1 MELDKRIKEG
11 KRPLTC
17 FDAEEAK
24 KYVGKKCYL
33 TNDISLFSDLDV
45 FKDIEGCK
53 SVPNEYDG
61 IINTLSDIDTEISMV
76 FETTYLRWKFC
87 IPCEWVTKEKKEPKY
102 RPFKDHAEYKE
113 YLNDGI
119 IESWIQIREKLTGE
133 VSELMYVGGS
143 EAIIC
148 LGAYSFDLN
157 NLFYDFELFNESTCE
172 WQPFGVLEE

>member
-11 KRPLTC
+11 KKPLTC
-17 FDAEEAK
+17 FDIEEAK
-24 KYVGKKCYL
+24 QFIGKECY
-33 TNDISLFSDLDV
+33 FSNYLCNFNNINSIAPRALLHNITED
-45 FKDIEGCK
+45 KDASNPYYSCPGYFAYC
-53 SVPNEYDG
+53 
-61 IINTLSDIDTEISMV
+61 L
-76 FETTYLRWKFC
+76 
-87 IPCEWVTKEKKEPKY
+87 PCEWVEEEKKEPKY

-143 EAIIC
+143 GAIIC

>member
-1 MELDKRIKEG
+1 MELDKRILPG

-17 FDAEEAK
+17 YDIEEAK
-24 KYVGKKCYL
+24 KYIGKECYFASKFESFENL
-33 TNDISLFSDLDV
+33 S
-45 FKDIEGCK
+45 K
-53 SVPNEYDG
+53 VPHATLHNVDDSHVPFQCYGEDG
-61 IINTLSDIDTEISMV
+61 VLCFDCFIL
-76 FETTYLRWKFC
+76 
-87 IPCEWVTKEKKEPKY
+87 PCEWVKEEKKEPKY

-119 IESWIQIREKLTGE
+119 IESWVQIREKLTGE

-157 NLFYDFELFNESTCE
+157 KLFYDFELFNESTGE

>member
-17 FDAEEAK
+17 FDIEEAK
-24 KYVGKKCYL
+24 QYINKRCYFANADAAFSNLDNVAWLREGIL
-33 TNDISLFSDLDV
+33 T
-45 FKDIEGCK
+45 G
-53 SVPNEYDG
+53 
-61 IINTLSDIDTEISMV
+61 V
-76 FETTYLRWKFC
+76 FEESEYPFC
-87 IPCEWVTKEKKEPKY
+87 SHGVHSLIESRQIVPCEWVEEEKKEPKY

-143 EAIIC
+143 GAIIC

-157 NLFYDFELFNESTCE
+157 KLFYDFESFNENTGE